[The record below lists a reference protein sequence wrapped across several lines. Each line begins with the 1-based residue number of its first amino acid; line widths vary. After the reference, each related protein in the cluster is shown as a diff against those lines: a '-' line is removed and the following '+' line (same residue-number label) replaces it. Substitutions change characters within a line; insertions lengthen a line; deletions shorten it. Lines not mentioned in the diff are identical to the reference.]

1 MSYYIGVPLMVLL
14 ALAEVAFLPYFR
26 VFGLQPDLLLVVL
39 VAWLT
44 VRGQEEVLY
53 LAPIGALVF
62 GFANGASPGLAFL
75 ALAPI
80 VALHELRGRHLG
92 EVRLPIAIAFTVV
105 ATIIY
110 QLVYLAAY
118 AVHGQAGDI
127 LGAVARIIVPVA
139 LLNVLALLP
148 VYWLTNVL
156 SPDVRR
162 GMFA

>member
-1 MSYYIGVPLMVLL
+1 VSYYVGVPLMALL

-53 LAPIGALVF
+53 LAPIGALVL

-75 ALAPI
+75 ALAPL
-80 VALHELRGRHLG
+80 VALHDLRGRHLG
-92 EVRLPIAIAFTVV
+92 EGRLPIAIIFTIV
-105 ATIIY
+105 ATVIY
-110 QLVYLAAY
+110 QLVYLGAY
-118 AVHGQAGDI
+118 ALHGQAGDI
-127 LGAVARIIVPVA
+127 VGAVARVIIPVA

-148 VYWLTNVL
+148 IYWLTSVL

-162 GMFA
+162 AMFA